1 MKRRIALL
9 STMLTLGLLAGCSNK
24 LDLPLG
30 ISTTEEVYGFQAI
43 TAVNLLSSPSS
54 KVAYSP
60 KKSANTEQF
69 NDILYYYEFA
79 ENFLNETSPIKF
91 TKKSSD
97 NENYQILYEI
107 ITTDLDGNKNE
118 YFMYYNETLLKDDDF
133 DEKEYSIKG
142 EIIFNNESYML
153 FGEKESEYNEEE
165 ISLTVKI
172 NDNHFVTV
180 EQEKE
185 NREIE
190 YQYTI
195 SKDRQTTSFSLEIE
209 EKRSGTE
216 IKFTKEINDHENE
229 FIYKIIEDKSNY
241 KKIKVVV
248 KENDRFI
255 LEQYIIVTYDNDGNP
270 LYTLE

>member
-9 STMLTLGLLAGCSNK
+9 STMLTLGLLSGCSNK

-185 NREIE
+185 NKEIE